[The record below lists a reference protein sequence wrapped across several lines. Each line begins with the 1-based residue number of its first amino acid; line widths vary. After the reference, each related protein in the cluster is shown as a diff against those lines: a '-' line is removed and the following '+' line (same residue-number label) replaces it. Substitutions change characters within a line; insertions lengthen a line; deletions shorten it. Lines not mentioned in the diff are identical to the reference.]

1 MNPTNIP
8 PGWHPDPQDP
18 ALSLR
23 WWDGTQWTGDV
34 RPSAPT
40 APPPMGNASW
50 DAGRTWSNS
59 APAAWSSSSQP
70 GPYTE
75 QTFARRNQRSLTAV
89 GVAALYVLIAVTAHV
104 VFFGILP
111 ILFSVRAYRA
121 REPLAPLAIAAAA
134 VAVVVAIASLVH

>member
-8 PGWHPDPQDP
+8 PGWHPDPQNP

-34 RPSAPT
+34 RPSTPT
-40 APPPMGNASW
+40 APPPLGNAW
-50 DAGRTWSNS
+50 DAGHNWNNS
-59 APAAWSSSSQP
+59 APAGWPPSGQP
-70 GPYTE
+70 GPYAG

-89 GVAALYVLIAVTAHV
+89 GVAAVYVLIAFTAHI

-111 ILFSVRAYRA
+111 ILFSVRAYKG

-134 VAVVVAIASLVH
+134 VAVVVAIVTLVH